1 MEIIILISASF
12 VQGLLLYIANL
23 ITNKSFLKNIHH
35 FLTFCMLP
43 TITLIITKSIS
54 GNIALALG
62 MVGALSIVRFRNP
75 VRSPY
80 ELTMYFLLIT
90 LGITTSVNIFYSFA
104 LFGFAITVIISTHIL
119 QKFDFINLNSNN
131 LFGDFKDNNNSIIV
145 ISSNKE
151 IDGIKKEKII
161 DFSYEN
167 QCWNYSIEVSEKNK
181 FTVLKEYKEIDSIKS
196 IKIV

>member
-90 LGITTSVNIFYSFA
+90 LGITTSVNIFIVLLY
-104 LFGFAITVIISTHIL
+104 LVL
-119 QKFDFINLNSNN
+119 Q
-131 LFGDFKDNNNSIIV
+131 
-145 ISSNKE
+145 
-151 IDGIKKEKII
+151 
-161 DFSYEN
+161 
-167 QCWNYSIEVSEKNK
+167 
-181 FTVLKEYKEIDSIKS
+181 
-196 IKIV
+196 

>member
-1 MEIIILISASF
+1 MEIIFLILISFA
-12 VQGLLLYIANL
+12 QGLLLFIVNL
-23 ITNKSFLKNIHH
+23 KTNKNFLKNTHH

-43 TITLIITKSIS
+43 TITLIITKTIS

-90 LGITTSVNIFYSFA
+90 FGITTSSNIHYSFA
-104 LFGFAITVIISTHIL
+104 LFGFAITVIIFIHFL
-119 QKFDFINLNSNN
+119 QKLNFLNFNSNN
-131 LFGDFKDNNNSIIV
+131 LFGDFNDKENSIIV
-145 ISSNKE
+145 ISSEKE
-151 IDGIKKEKII
+151 IDRIKNEKII
-161 DFSYEN
+161 NFSNEN

-181 FTVLKEYKEIDSIKS
+181 FTVLKEYKEIDGIKS
-196 IKIV
+196 VKIL